1 MFKLHSDLIGKKF
14 CMIKQKTSVLFVNS
28 EGKSNKVVQIPTQIL
43 LHWKKYIAILGAI
56 FLVLI
61 SILSLMIY
69 QTTSTHYKEK
79 LVKANHIKSLIDLD
93 KLKKSFRSIDE
104 SVLKINQ
111 SLQKRGL
118 AGIAVKNAG
127 GEENFEITDI
137 NEITDYYNTKI
148 RSLENTLDII
158 PIGVPT
164 NGIITSPFGYRENPF
179 TGFNTELH
187 AGIDFK
193 GNIGDPVKATAL
205 GIVIFAGDKG
215 GYGNCIIIKHEG
227 DFSTLFGHLSQINV
241 KVGQTVKI
249 GEIIGEIG
257 NTGRSTGPHLHY
269 EISKNNE
276 KINPLE
282 YTKID

>member
-1 MFKLHSDLIGKKF
+1 
-14 CMIKQKTSVLFVNS
+14 MIKQKTSVLFVNS
-28 EGKSNKVVQIPTQIL
+28 EGKSNKVVQIPTQII
-43 LHWKKYIAILGAI
+43 LHWKKYITILGVVI
-56 FLVLI
+56 FILI
-61 SILSLMIY
+61 SVLSLMIY
-69 QTTSTHYKEK
+69 QATSTHYKEK
-79 LVKANHIKSLIDLD
+79 LVQANHIKSLIDLD

-118 AGIAVKNAG
+118 AGIALKNAG

-137 NEITDYYNTKI
+137 NEITDYYNSKI

-187 AGIDFK
+187 PGLDFK
-193 GNIGDPVKATAL
+193 GNIGDPVRATAL
-205 GIVIFAGDKG
+205 GIVVFAGDRG
-215 GYGNCIIIKHEG
+215 GYGNCIIIKHKG

-249 GEIIGEIG
+249 GEVIGEIG
-257 NTGRSTGPHLHY
+257 STGRSTGPHLHY

-282 YTKID
+282 YTKIN

>member
-79 LVKANHIKSLIDLD
+79 LVKANHINSLIDLD

-193 GNIGDPVKATAL
+193 GNIGDTVKATAL

-215 GYGNCIIIKHEG
+215 GYGNCIIIKHKG